1 MGKQTT
7 PQKTPAQRGWRTLA
21 QTAAGAVVG
30 LLAAVWNVPGV
41 PETVVA
47 YSRDNFVPLLIT
59 MVALIG
65 VPSAVIA
72 YVQNM
77 LEAKSKI

>member
-1 MGKQTT
+1 MEVT

-21 QTAAGAVVG
+21 QSAGGALVG

-41 PETVVA
+41 PEAVVNYA
-47 YSRDNFVPLLIT
+47 QHNFVPLLIT
-59 MVALIG
+59 FITLVG

-72 YVQNM
+72 YVQNK
-77 LEAKSKI
+77 LEAKKQ